1 MAKRLG
7 VARMIVWQYFTRGNG
22 SETIRNLETHRRREA
37 PATGRARRLCRP
49 PPDVY
54 KQPIQVTIG

>member
-1 MAKRLG
+1 
-7 VARMIVWQYFTRGNG
+7 MIVWQYFTRGNG